1 MITKIIKWSLE
12 NKFIVLLLG
21 TILFIFG
28 SLSIFTTP
36 VDVLPEFA
44 PPQVVIQT
52 NAPGFASEEV
62 EYLITIPLENVLNG
76 TSHVQTVRSSSIE
89 GLSFITVVFNWGT
102 DVYTAR
108 QLVSEKIQRIASSF
122 PAGIKS
128 PILSPVTSPVGSVYM
143 FALNSKQT
151 PLIDI
156 RTYADW
162 EIKNKLL
169 SVPGVAQVLVYGGD
183 VKQYQILI
191 NPEKLKKYNIT
202 FDQIIHSVEDANVIL
217 GGGYLVQGDREY
229 LIRGLGKIQ
238 SKNDLFESVVCE
250 RNGIPIYLKDVADI
264 QIGGAF
270 KRSYG
275 SVDGKEAVY
284 VAVSKQPW
292 ANTVQLEEKIKI
304 AIDDLQKTLPK
315 DINITKTFSQ
325 ADFVRVSI
333 KNILISI
340 LEGSVLVIVIL
351 FIFLANLRSGFISL
365 LAIPFSLITAI
376 LVLKLFGQ
384 TINAMTLGGLAVAV
398 GEIVDDAIID
408 VENVYKRLK
417 ENKLS
422 SAPKPVIDV
431 IFNAS
436 YEVRHSVVYG
446 TYIIVIVL
454 VPILFLGGLA
464 GQIFKP
470 LAWAYIIAI
479 LSSLFVAL
487 TLTPALCLYLL
498 SKGEEISHDEPRIV
512 SKLKEKYSKAL
523 NKVILNPKK
532 IFLTVGVLSFIA
544 LASFFF
550 TGRSFLPELGEEN
563 LVIMAFTP
571 PGSSLPVTQ
580 RIALVMEKTLL
591 KYKNIVRV
599 GNRAGRSESDDEPIS
614 SNLSHFD
621 VTLKEGITNSE
632 KDDLI
637 EKIESDF
644 KAIPGVE
651 VIIKSFIGEAVEN
664 VISGQRQPIVIKL
677 YGNDLNIL
685 RRKSDEV
692 SHLLS
697 EINTLSDIQIEPMSE
712 IPQVNI
718 KIKKGVASRYGLKSG
733 ELLRVIQVA
742 FNGLALSQKVLEGQ
756 KSFDLY
762 LWLKKS
768 YRNNLEVIKNI
779 LIDTPS
785 GVKIPL
791 GQVADVYE
799 STGPNIINREK
810 ASRRIVVLADAKK
823 SNLSK
828 AVEQAQK
835 LIDEKLLLPDGYRVE
850 FEGEYKIQKETNQ
863 KLVFLSFLVLVGI
876 YILLSIAFKSFN
888 ISGIIMMNLPFAL
901 IGGILAVVLTN
912 GVISIATVVGFI
924 TLFGISTRNTIL
936 LVNRFIDIRNENPR
950 MSIDEVVKK
959 GSMDRFVPI
968 MMTALCAAF
977 AMLPL
982 AIFPGA
988 GREIEHPLAI
998 VILGGMFSATVLTLF
1013 IIPVI
1018 YKKMEAEKN
1027 NY

>member
-12 NKFIVLLLG
+12 NKLIVVLLG
-21 TILFIFG
+21 AMLFVFG
-28 SLSIFTTP
+28 SFSIFKTP

-62 EYLITIPLENVLNG
+62 ESLITTPLENILNG

-89 GLSFITVVFNWGT
+89 GLSFITVVFDWGT

-108 QLVSEKIQRIASSF
+108 QLVAEKVQRAASTF
-122 PAGIKS
+122 PNGIKA
-128 PILSPVTSPVGSVYM
+128 PILSPVTSPVGSIYM
-143 FALNSKQT
+143 FALTSKQT

-162 EIKNKLL
+162 EIKNRLL

-183 VKQYQILI
+183 VKQYQVLI
-191 NPEKLKKYNIT
+191 DPKNFKKYDISLNQVISAVEESNI
-202 FDQIIHSVEDANVIL
+202 IL

-238 SKNDLFESVVCE
+238 SKNDLLESLVCE
-250 RNGIPIYLKDVADI
+250 RNGIPIYLKDIADI
-264 QIGGAF
+264 KIGGAF

-292 ANTVQLEEKIKI
+292 ANTVQLEEKII
-304 AIDDLQKTLPK
+304 SAINDLQKTLPK
-315 DINITKTFSQ
+315 DIKITKTFSQ

-340 LEGSVLVIVIL
+340 FEGSILVIVIL
-351 FIFLANLRSGFISL
+351 FMFLANWRSGFISL

-417 ENKLS
+417 ENKLNTN
-422 SAPKPVIDV
+422 PKPAMEI

-446 TYIIVIVL
+446 TYIIIIVL
-454 VPILFLGGLA
+454 IPILFLGGLA

-498 SKGEEISHDEPRIV
+498 SSKEEIADEEPKIV
-512 SKLKEKYSKAL
+512 HKLKENYLRVL
-523 NKVILNPKK
+523 NGIVLEPKK
-532 IFLTVGVLSFIA
+532 IFLT
-544 LASFFF
+544 LAVFSFFAF
-550 TGRSFLPELGEEN
+550 ASLFFLGRSFLPELGEEN
-563 LVIMAFTP
+563 LVIMAYTP
-571 PGSSLPVTQ
+571 PGSSLSVTQ
-580 RIALVMEKTLL
+580 KIALGMEKTLL
-591 KYKNIVRV
+591 KYKDVIRV
-599 GNRAGRSESDDEPIS
+599 GNRAGRSEADDEPIS

-621 VTLKEGITNSE
+621 VSLKEGITDSE
-632 KDDLI
+632 KNKLI
-637 EKIESDF
+637 EKIRNDF
-644 KAIPGVE
+644 ERIPGVE
-651 VIIKSFIGEAVEN
+651 VVIKSFIGEAVEN
-664 VISGQRQPIVIKL
+664 VISGQREPIVIKL

-685 RRKSDEV
+685 REKADEISD
-692 SHLLS
+692 LIS
-697 EINTLSDIQIEPMSE
+697 EIKSLIDIQVEPVSE
-712 IPQVNI
+712 IPQVHI
-718 KIKKGVASRYGLKSG
+718 KIKKNIASRYGLKSG
-733 ELLRVIQVA
+733 ELLKVIYVA

-762 LWLKKS
+762 LWLKNS
-768 YRNNLEVIKNI
+768 NRNNLEVIKNI
-779 LIDTPS
+779 LIDTPD
-785 GVKIPL
+785 GVRIPL
-791 GQVADVYE
+791 GQLADVYE

-823 SNLSK
+823 SDLSK
-828 AVEQAQK
+828 SVEQAQK
-835 LIDEKLLLPDGYRVE
+835 LLEEKLLLPEGYHIE

-863 KLVFLSFLVLVGI
+863 RLIFLSFLVLLGI
-876 YILLSIAFKSFN
+876 YILLSIAFKSFK
-888 ISGIIMMNLPFAL
+888 IAGVIMVNLPFAL
-901 IGGILAVVLTN
+901 IGGILAIILTG
-912 GVISIATVVGFI
+912 GVISIASVVGFI

-936 LVNRFIDIRNENPR
+936 LVNRFVDIKKENPS
-950 MSIDEVVKK
+950 MHIDEVIKK
-959 GSMDRFVPI
+959 GALDRLVPI
-968 MMTALCAAF
+968 VMTALCAAF

-982 AIFPGA
+982 ALFPGA

-998 VILGGMFSATVLTLF
+998 VILGGMFSGTLLTLLV
-1013 IIPVI
+1013 IPIV
-1018 YKKMEAEKN
+1018 YKRAISEL
-1027 NY
+1027 